1 MNRINLVPTYRI
13 HASTRRSQIRLWS
26 VLAAVYC
33 CFISVIAVGMAVAFD
48 TKKDSLVDELTLFE
62 SQIKSAEDA
71 ISSLAPVLD
80 DAILALAASKA
91 VAKQPDWSQVL
102 GLISKALGGQNI
114 VLRRCQLKPAI
125 ENGAQ
130 PRQPTYGGPVLLVR
144 GLGQSQSH
152 VSNFVL
158 GLEQLRL
165 FDRVE
170 VVANRREPFLG
181 GYAVG
186 FELECLFHHEP
197 GGSP

>member
-1 MNRINLVPTYRI
+1 
-13 HASTRRSQIRLWS
+13 
-26 VLAAVYC
+26 
-33 CFISVIAVGMAVAFD
+33 
-48 TKKDSLVDELTLFE
+48 
-62 SQIKSAEDA
+62 
-71 ISSLAPVLD
+71 
-80 DAILALAASKA
+80 
-91 VAKQPDWSQVL
+91 
-102 GLISKALGGQNI
+102 
-114 VLRRCQLKPAI
+114 
-125 ENGAQ
+125 
-130 PRQPTYGGPVLLVR
+130 
-144 GLGQSQSH
+144 QSH